1 MTGLNEDMR
10 LNQQSGNPIKPS
22 SAGLFARPFL
32 CVFNILLYTV
42 FKLVM
47 VILIIAANIFD
58 WAVNSENFR
67 LVMEMQAIREG
78 WRMIRD
84 FLNIFFILVLLF
96 SAFCTIFQ
104 VAKYH
109 LKKIILTLVI
119 MALLV
124 NFSFPIARFIIDAG
138 NVPMYYFFQQ
148 IASVAGGGSGSSI
161 SQALVQP
168 SGSIETESGLQAF
181 MLPKIGGY
189 GDITGT
195 EVLTFRLLAAIIF
208 VFLFA
213 ITLLV
218 MAVLLVIRILV
229 LAILI
234 IFAPVGF
241 VASIFPGFSKYAD
254 DWWTT
259 LFKQSFSGTV
269 MAFMIL
275 ISIYIMKEAQLGV
288 MKSLKENVTK
298 NTIGGDFSQVIV
310 AGVTL
315 AIPIVLLWIG
325 IISAQKIGAMGA
337 EQASKIGKWGGKL
350 PWRGTKS
357 LANATGIPGGIKQ
370 KYENVRSGLKSK
382 LAQREARIAGSGPFA
397 VKGAKLQDINKRSE
411 EYKKNH
417 VSEDELKSKAKGG
430 DIAAAHR
437 LAADGNMD
445 LDTYSTVMSN
455 PEVKGDKKIEDMLNG
470 KVKEKRVDVI
480 VDYRMKT
487 ETDERARVLAGSSPV
502 TEMHKHKARIEI
514 AEEEIG
520 KISPSKWKDQKVD
533 DLLGYDDATKAFKND
548 ANSRARRFATKAVF
562 NSQSSKNREK
572 VVDDMEPGKYA
583 RGKKAKVWA

>member
-32 CVFNILLYTV
+32 WVFNILLYTV

-337 EQASKIGKWGGKL
+337 GAAAGVASKFAKGAAKKFSGYNTLKKQVDAYKGARKKREDEKAKKRWGGKL
-350 PWRGTKS
+350 GSMVNRGQDSVFKHVPGFKKDAEGRLKKTKTVDFDEDS
-357 LANATGIPGGIKQ
+357 KKKSDKHDSTTTNNIIAHLNNPVNITNASDPKNRDAATEYAGQYKQLISDPVRKTEFEANIRNSKMGDAIASASVYTDPAEKQAQIEAYIQNEIANAWGTLKTNYNTIKT
-370 KYENVRSGLKSK
+370 
-382 LAQREARIAGSGPFA
+382 
-397 VKGAKLQDINKRSE
+397 
-411 EYKKNH
+411 NH
-417 VSEDELKSKAKGG
+417 
-430 DIAAAHR
+430 
-437 LAADGNMD
+437 
-445 LDTYSTVMSN
+445 T
-455 PEVKGDKKIEDMLNG
+455 
-470 KVKEKRVDVI
+470 KV
-480 VDYRMKT
+480 
-487 ETDERARVLAGSSPV
+487 
-502 TEMHKHKARIEI
+502 
-514 AEEEIG
+514 
-520 KISPSKWKDQKVD
+520 
-533 DLLGYDDATKAFKND
+533 
-548 ANSRARRFATKAVF
+548 
-562 NSQSSKNREK
+562 
-572 VVDDMEPGKYA
+572 
-583 RGKKAKVWA
+583 